1 MVCRLLGMGS
11 ILAAALWC
19 TTAAAQ
25 LPGPLGKGGVGESQ
39 EALPRRPND
48 QIEGAVWQYRA
59 TRKGAEE
66 ELTGRFRVD
75 EKLVFAL
82 EAEVRLP
89 ERPREGRPLQRL
101 VEGDAGKVK
110 LPEPP
115 QQKRIGE
122 CKTLSSG
129 RVRMDFQPDSPL
141 PGYVIVRPKKD
152 AQDVWW
158 GTYYQ
163 ARQGDQPGLKWDI
176 ELRKAED

>member
-1 MVCRLLGMGS
+1 MVGRVLGTGS
-11 ILAAALWC
+11 MLAMTLWW
-19 TTAAAQ
+19 TAAAAQ
-25 LPGPLGKGGVGESQ
+25 RPGPVGKEGIESQ
-39 EALPRRPND
+39 GSLPRLPND

-101 VEGDAGKVK
+101 VEGNPATLK

-129 RVRMDFQPDSPL
+129 RVRIDFQPDSPL

-152 AQDVWW
+152 AKDVWW
-158 GTYYQ
+158 GTYQ
-163 ARQGDQPGLKWDI
+163 AKKGDQPGLKWDI